1 MKTHVTFNI
10 KNNSLKMLV
19 FSLTKPYIS
28 FLKTSKNFKIICTS
42 VFQIKKI
49 PYSKKNHKLNIL
61 WICLDITYLLK
72 IKNLLLKTL

>member
-19 FSLTKPYIS
+19 FSLTKPYMS

-49 PYSKKNHKLNIL
+49 PYSQKKPQ
-61 WICLDITYLLK
+61 
-72 IKNLLLKTL
+72 IKCIMDLFGYNLFAKN